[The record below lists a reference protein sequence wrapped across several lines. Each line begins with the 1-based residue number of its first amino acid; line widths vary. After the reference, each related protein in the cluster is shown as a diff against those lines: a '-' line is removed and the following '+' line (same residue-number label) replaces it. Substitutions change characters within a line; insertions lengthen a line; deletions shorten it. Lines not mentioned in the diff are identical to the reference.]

1 MQLNKS
7 MNKNLIKN
15 PKLLLFIIIGLI
27 LLFFLSNYVNKYI
40 IKSKADVSK
49 VNVTF
54 IPESGET
61 NFVSIILMP
70 DSSVPEGKIDAIDL
84 KLATEGDI
92 DILRVGNA
100 KFYTTESQ
108 SSDSNISENFL
119 KILKSDIKNIVY
131 INEALARD
139 KNAERARMIIIPVEI
154 YGDVGDS
161 GKIIVESSS
170 IVTSSSEDSNNI
182 IEYELNPS
190 PCESGTYKI
199 ATETTSSGIKL
210 NLSLKF
216 QGIQREPMADLNSM
230 QVAVRL
236 VKEGEESGTII
247 PSQTGIFT
255 VDDNEV
261 GVWHGTVTFLDVTS
275 GNFKVYIKGP
285 RHIQKKICEDN
296 PKDMGA
302 VGSYYCKIGESVP
315 LVSLPEENDLD
326 FSEIYL
332 LSGDLPEQNGIV
344 DSYDISYLR
353 NNLGKT
359 GDRICDINL
368 DGVCD
373 SQDYSL
379 LIQAL
384 GVKYDEE

>member
-1 MQLNKS
+1 

-15 PKLLLFIIIGLI
+15 TKLLFFVIIGLI

-40 IKSKADVSK
+40 IKSKADTPK

-54 IPESGET
+54 SPNSGET

-70 DSSVPEGKIDAIDL
+70 DSLIPEEGKIDAIDI
-84 KLATEGDI
+84 KLLAEGDI
-92 DILRVGNA
+92 DILRVGAA
-100 KFYTTESQ
+100 KFYKSDSQ
-108 SSDSNISENFL
+108 SSDGNISENFV
-119 KILKSDIKNIVY
+119 KILKSDITNVVY
-131 INEALARD
+131 VNSALAED
-139 KNAERARMIIIPVEI
+139 DDSERAKMVLIPVEI
-154 YGDVGDS
+154 YGEIGDS
-161 GKIIVESSS
+161 GKIIIDEDASVITSTHEESDS
-170 IVTSSSEDSNNI
+170 IV
-182 IEYELNPS
+182 EYELNPI
-190 PCESGTYKI
+190 PCKSGTYEI
-199 ATETTSSGIKL
+199 ASESISTGIKL

-216 QGIQREPMADLNSM
+216 QGIQRKPMENLNSM
-230 QVAVRL
+230 NVAVRL
-236 VKEGEESGTII
+236 VKEGEESGTVI
-247 PSQTGIFT
+247 PSQTGAFT

-261 GVWHGTVTFLDVTS
+261 GIWHGSVTFLDVTS

-296 PKDMGA
+296 PKDLGA

-359 GDRICDINL
+359 GDTICDINL

>member
-1 MQLNKS
+1 

-15 PKLLLFIIIGLI
+15 PKILFLLIIGLI
-27 LLFFLSNYVNKYI
+27 VLFFLSNFVNKYV
-40 IKSKADVSK
+40 IKSKAEVLK

-54 IPESGET
+54 SPNSGET
-61 NFVSIILMP
+61 NFVLIILMP
-70 DSSVPEGKIDAIDL
+70 DSSNPDGKIDAIDI

-92 DILRVGNA
+92 DILRVGNV
-100 KFYTTESQ
+100 KFYSTESQ
-108 SSDSNISENFL
+108 SSDTNISGNFI
-119 KILKSDIKNIVY
+119 KIYKSDIKNVVY
-131 INEALARD
+131 INDGVAKD
-139 KNAERARMIIIPVEI
+139 KNAERAKMVLIPVEI
-154 YGDVGDS
+154 YGNIGDS

-170 IVTSSSEDSNNI
+170 LITSTNDSDDIV
-182 IEYELNPS
+182 EYELNPS
-190 PCESGTYKI
+190 PCESGIYNI
-199 ATETTSSGIKL
+199 ASESVSSGIKL

-216 QGIQREPMADLNSM
+216 QGILRKPLADFNSM
-230 QVAVRL
+230 EVAIKL
-236 VKEGEESGTII
+236 AKEGQESSTII
-247 PSQTGIFT
+247 PSQTGVFT

-261 GVWHGTVTFLDVTS
+261 GIWHGTVRFPDLTE
-275 GNFKVYIKGP
+275 GNYKVYIKGP

-296 PKDMGA
+296 PQDMGA
-302 VGSYYCKIGESVP
+302 VGSYYCKIGESVA
-315 LVSLPEENDLD
+315 LDALPQENDLD
-326 FSEIYL
+326 FSGIYL

-359 GDRICDINL
+359 GNRICDINL

-384 GVKYDEE
+384 SVKYDEE

>member
-1 MQLNKS
+1 MSKKFKL
-7 MNKNLIKN
+7 N
-15 PKLLLFIIIGLI
+15 PKLMLFIIIGVI

-49 VNVTF
+49 VNITF

-61 NFVSIILMP
+61 NFVSIILNT
-70 DSSVPEGKIDAIDL
+70 DSLIPEEGKIDAIDI
-84 KLATEGDI
+84 KLTTEGDI
-92 DILRVGNA
+92 DILRVGSA
-100 KFYTTESQ
+100 KFYTTEAE
-108 SSDSNISENFL
+108 SSDTEISENFL
-119 KILKSDIKNIVY
+119 KISKSDIKNVVY
-131 INEALARD
+131 IN
-139 KNAERARMIIIPVEI
+139 NAIADDDDSERAKMVLIPIEI
-154 YGDVGDS
+154 HGDIGDS
-161 GKIIVESSS
+161 GTIIVESSS
-170 IVTSSSEDSNNI
+170 LITSTNDSDSIV
-182 IEYELNPS
+182 EYELNPS
-190 PCESGTYKI
+190 PCKSGTYEI
-199 ATETTSSGIKL
+199 ASETTSSGIKL

-216 QGIQREPMADLNSM
+216 QGILRKPMSDLNSM
-230 QVAVRL
+230 EVAIRL

-247 PSQTGIFT
+247 PSQTGTFT

-261 GVWHGTVTFLDVTS
+261 GVWHGSVTFLDVTS
-275 GNFKVYIKGP
+275 GNFKVYVKGP
-285 RHIQKKICEDN
+285 RHIQKKICQDN
-296 PKDMGA
+296 PQDMGA

-359 GDRICDINL
+359 GDKICDINL